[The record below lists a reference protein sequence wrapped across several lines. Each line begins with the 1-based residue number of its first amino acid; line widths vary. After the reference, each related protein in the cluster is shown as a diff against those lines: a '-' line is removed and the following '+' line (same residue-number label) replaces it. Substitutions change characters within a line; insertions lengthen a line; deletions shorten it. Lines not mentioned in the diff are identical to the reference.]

1 MTALMCAFCM
11 NLPGRSQG
19 EDALA
24 WTVIN
29 GHAVCLRH
37 HEFARGAGTWAEALA
52 AAAEWE
58 VAMLPGR
65 TGA

>member
-1 MTALMCAFCM
+1 MTVLMCAFCM

-19 EDALA
+19 DEAIA

-37 HEFARGAGTWAEALA
+37 HEFAHEDRTWAEALA
-52 AAAEWE
+52 DALDWENHMAA
-58 VAMLPGR
+58 G
-65 TGA
+65 T